1 MGPRNEAATS
11 APPILPRVALGDP
24 LAVRACINRYER
36 LVWSL
41 ARKLSLDGADAEDAV
56 QEAFVSLWESAHRFD
71 PARGS
76 EPLFVAMIVRRRL
89 IDRIRA
95 RGRRPQTEE
104 IDDNL
109 PSDAPHPER
118 AAEAALAARAVLQL
132 RPEQQRVLV
141 LTTRDGLT
149 HEEIAER
156 TGMPLGTV
164 KAHAR
169 RALLKLRSVLFGS
182 EAQGQDETGTTSN
195 ANENENDTE
204 SAEETT

>member
-1 MGPRNEAATS
+1 MASRTDAATS
-11 APPILPRVALGDP
+11 APPILPRVARGDP
-24 LAVRACINRYER
+24 LAVRACIDRYER

-41 ARKLSLDGADAEDAV
+41 TRKLSLDGADAEDAV
-56 QEAFVSLWESAHRFD
+56 QEAFISLWESAHRFD

-89 IDRIRA
+89 IDRLRA
-95 RGRRPQTEE
+95 RGRAPRTEE
-104 IDDNL
+104 IDENI
-109 PSDAPHPER
+109 PSEAPHPER
-118 AAEAALAARAVLQL
+118 AAEAALAARAISTL

-141 LTTRDGLT
+141 LTTREGLT
-149 HEEIAER
+149 HEEIAEQ

-182 EAQGQDETGTTSN
+182 EAHESRGEPATTS
-195 ANENENDTE
+195 ENESENE
-204 SAEETT
+204 SAEEAT

>member
-1 MGPRNEAATS
+1 MGTPDDAGQS

-24 LAVRACINRYER
+24 LAVRACLDRYER

-76 EPLFVAMIVRRRL
+76 EPLFVAMVVRRRL
-89 IDRIRA
+89 IDRLRA
-95 RGRRPQTEE
+95 RGRRPRTEE
-104 IDDNL
+104 IDDTM

-118 AAEAALAARAVLQL
+118 AAEAALVARHVATL
-132 RPEQQRVLV
+132 RPEQQKVLV
-141 LTTRDGLT
+141 LATREGLT
-149 HEEIAER
+149 HEEIAEQ

-169 RALLKLRSVLFGS
+169 RALIKLRTVLFGS
-182 EAQGQDETGTTSN
+182 E
-195 ANENENDTE
+195 NENENEARE